1 MAIEYNQTMMVNNK
15 GNDYNNG
22 VGIDNNEEDGKEWK
36 LHDVLLLRSFCLINE
51 SNNQTVM

>member
-1 MAIEYNQTMMVNNK
+1 MEYNQMMMVNNK

-22 VGIDNNEEDGKEWK
+22 VGIDNNEEDDKEWK